1 MNKIYGIGDIHGE
14 IENLN
19 DIWAKMLA
27 MGFSF
32 EQGDTIVQTGDRC
45 DRGHN
50 TFEVNDF
57 FFQKWKQYPN
67 QVICLRGNHEDM
79 MINAANR
86 PEGNMQIFLYNGGN
100 QTIASYSKASGLHGV
115 PFYYMLRDSGHWDW
129 LIAQPLYYET
139 NKYFF
144 CHAPIPRE
152 ELRVIHASGENYRND
167 KNTLIWSYEGDFTH
181 NWVDHHLEG
190 DKIFIHGHIH
200 GLFKDKTDGKIK
212 SPGVRRH
219 GNSILLDTGSGCS
232 PGAPLSCIVLPDLTV
247 FDTHGNIYQPN
258 RIDRPEFKYEV

>member
-1 MNKIYGIGDIHGE
+1 MYRIFAIGDIHGE
-14 IENLN
+14 MGNLN
-19 DIWAKMLA
+19 NIWEKMLA

-32 EQGDTIVQTGDRC
+32 ENGDTIVQGGDRC
-45 DRGHN
+45 DRGPD

-100 QTIASYSKASGLHGV
+100 ATIASYSKASGLHGV
-115 PFYYMLRDSGHWDW
+115 PFYYMLRDSGHWEW
-129 LIAQPLYYET
+129 LINQPLYHET

-144 CHAPIPRE
+144 CHAP
-152 ELRVIHASGENYRND
+152 LSIHSTPDFRND
-167 KNTLIWSYEGDFTH
+167 KNTLIWTWEGDQTH
-181 NWVDHHLEG
+181 YWVDHHLDDE
-190 DKIFIHGHIH
+190 KIYIHGHIH
-200 GLFKDKTDGKIK
+200 GLYKDRTDGKIK

-232 PGAPLSCIVLPDLTV
+232 PGAALSCLILPNLTV
-247 FDTHGNIYQPN
+247 FDTHGNIYEPN
-258 RIDRPEFKYEV
+258 RIDKPV